1 MDSPLAAKVARDSK
15 LGLDSPRPARRNPPS
30 LILRAPSVTAMMPA
44 GILTVMQH
52 RPALALCLT
61 LLACAGT
68 DDGSGTDVPSFTG
81 PTPAAPGAPP
91 APAPVGAVPPAAGAP
106 AAGVA
111 DPNDEAGVT
120 PGSFLPSGAGGAAS
134 SAGNSAAGSAAA
146 PSTSAG
152 GSAGAEP
159 SGAAGSAT
167 AAAGA
172 GDAPPTDAPAGQEP
186 PPPPPA
192 PPSASAC
199 PPNALF
205 CDDFEDDA
213 AGQFPGA
220 PWQNNTG
227 SGATVL
233 VDSVQA
239 FSGSQ
244 AVHVNAPPN
253 GAYRRGYFSLEQGS
267 SNIFP
272 AASREM
278 FGRAMM
284 YLDAT
289 PNALVHWTIIQAEGR
304 AADNTHDAYY
314 RYGGQQQNGA
324 GLMANYETNS
334 GVSTDCYSHSA
345 TRMPV
350 QRWACFEWH
359 FDAARNEMQL
369 WLDGT
374 ELTDMHVVDRPTT
387 AGSGCLGN
395 GVNGEWLAPPAF
407 TALHLGWESYQAA
420 SNDRN
425 LWVDDVAIASE
436 RVGCPAQ

>member
-1 MDSPLAAKVARDSK
+1 
-15 LGLDSPRPARRNPPS
+15 
-30 LILRAPSVTAMMPA
+30 MPA

-52 RPALALCLT
+52 RSALALCLT

-81 PTPAAPGAPP
+81 PAPTSPGAAAAPGP
-91 APAPVGAVPPAAGAP
+91 AGAMPPAAAAATGASN
-106 AAGVA
+106 
-111 DPNDEAGVT
+111 PNDEAGVT
-120 PGSFLPSGAGGAAS
+120 PGSFLPSGAGGASSDS
-134 SAGNSAAGSAAA
+134 SASAAAGSAATA
-146 PSTSAG
+146 PAAAG
-152 GSAGAEP
+152 GSAATDP
-159 SGAAGSAT
+159 TGAAGSAT

-172 GDAPPTDAPAGQEP
+172 GNAPPTDPAAEAPT
-186 PPPPPA
+186 PPPA
-192 PPSASAC
+192 PPPPAEPSTSAC

-220 PWQNNTG
+220 PWQDNTG
-227 SGATVL
+227 SGATVR
-233 VDSVQA
+233 VDSLEA

-272 AASREM
+272 TVSRAM

-289 PNALVHWTIIQAEGR
+289 PNGVVHWTILQAEGR

-324 GLMANYETNS
+324 GLMANYETNN

-350 QRWACFEWH
+350 QRWACVEWH
-359 FDAARNEMQL
+359 FDAGRNEMQL

-407 TALHLGWESYQAA
+407 TTLHLGWESYQTAN
-420 SNDRN
+420 NDRN